1 MQGWKRGSRQ
11 GCQIVYFQ
19 TKNPDLVKL
28 WSVLQW
34 KSWWILWS
42 FGLCT
47 YIFYDL
53 LAYFMVIL
61 VYCSRFCMLY
71 QEKSGNPG
79 SRCNKK
85 GFLLRK
91 IFYDLI
97 VFHRQTYF
105 SQKSGQM
112 FLTYFFKGTNQV
124 LKWSRY
130 LEKNPVLIEDWLK
143 GLNSSSFF

>member
-1 MQGWKRGSRQ
+1 VKNFGEFYGHS
-11 GCQIVYFQ
+11 VY
-19 TKNPDLVKL
+19 VH
-28 WSVLQW
+28 
-34 KSWWILWS
+34 
-42 FGLCT
+42 T

-53 LAYFMVIL
+53 LVYF
-61 VYCSRFCMLY
+61 SRFCMLY
-71 QEKSGNPG
+71 KEKSGNPG

-124 LKWSRY
+124 LK
-130 LEKNPVLIEDWLK
+130 
-143 GLNSSSFF
+143 